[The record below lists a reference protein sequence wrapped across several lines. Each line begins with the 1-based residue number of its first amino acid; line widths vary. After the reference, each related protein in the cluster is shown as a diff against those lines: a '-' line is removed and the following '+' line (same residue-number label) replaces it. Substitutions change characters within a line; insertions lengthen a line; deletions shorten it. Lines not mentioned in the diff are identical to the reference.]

1 MSNSDIS
8 ITITSDPTQAVNG
21 IDKVKKAADDLSV
34 SSKKVAESSAA
45 DNSQAINQVLSVS
58 NQAKQAIS
66 QTGTAVG
73 AVSTGIKQ
81 AATEASKVTGAFGQA
96 VPVIGRIGS
105 AISSAITGPIGAIS
119 AAIGLAIAGIQK
131 MIADAEDRVNR
142 LKLSAGARANAAQ
155 DNILA
160 GQKQYQQD
168 LQTLDQVKAIN
179 AIAEKSALTANELA
193 QFRNLASQIGIEE
206 NYVGARGIRGDALQR
221 AEHTLKQQRRFYSDQ
236 EYGDYV
242 DAMTKQLSAAIEQS
256 GLSDATKKRL
266 AGQSALSLAETI
278 TSNARRGTGWTTEE
292 FQAWQDLYAI
302 VKPFNEIRAQHNLD
316 AMGGRTQADLN
327 AAAVAAITG
336 AHDPSAS
343 GGAGTGSGGAASPK
357 PGTLAWQKEQ
367 DRKAQAAAEAEAK
380 EQDRRTAA
388 AANLTD
394 KLQQEIEIQTLI
406 NDGRQREADILRQ
419 RISLESALGR
429 QLTTAEQASIE
440 QLAGTLYDLRHPQE
454 PSLAPMD
461 PGAPASAARTRTR
474 QQAYTMPLDRLQRIG
489 ANVAASAYSPER
501 ATLDRQL
508 SVQEDIRNILR
519 QTASQTYREYVMRF

>member
-8 ITITSDPTQAVNG
+8 ITITSDPTQAITG
-21 IDKVKKAADDLSV
+21 IDKVKKAADDLSA

-73 AVSTGIKQ
+73 AVSTGIKE

-96 VPVIGRIGS
+96 LPVIGRIGS

-119 AAIGLAIAGIQK
+119 AAIGLIIAGYQK
-131 MIADAEDRVNR
+131 MIADAEERINR
-142 LKLSAGARANAAQ
+142 MKMQAGARANAAQ

-179 AIAEKSALTANELA
+179 AIAEKSELTANELA
-193 QFRNLASQIGIEE
+193 QFRNLAAQIGIDE

-221 AEHTLKQQRRFYSDQ
+221 AEKTLSQQQRFYSDQ
-236 EYGDYV
+236 AYGDYV
-242 DAMTKQLSAAIEQS
+242 ENMTQQLSIAIRQS
-256 GLSDATKKRL
+256 GLSDATKRRL

-327 AAAVAAITG
+327 AAAVAAITAAHEQPAAG
-336 AHDPSAS
+336 A
-343 GGAGTGSGGAASPK
+343 AGTGSGDASSPK

-367 DRKAQAAAEAEAK
+367 DEKAKAAAEAEQK
-380 EQDRRTAA
+380 EQDRRTKAA
-388 AANLTD
+388 ADLTR
-394 KLQQEIEIQTLI
+394 KLQNEIEIQTLI
-406 NDGRQREADILRQ
+406 NDGKQREAEILRQ
-419 RISLESALGR
+419 RLVMESILGDSI
-429 QLTTAEQASIE
+429 TAASIADIE
-440 QLAGTLYDLRHPQE
+440 ALAGTLYDLRNPVTAE
-454 PSLAPMD
+454 DSSLVP
-461 PGAPASAARTRTR
+461 PPARRRAEST
-474 QQAYTMPLDRLQRIG
+474 YTMPLDRLQRIG
-489 ANVAASAYSPER
+489 ANVATPVASPEKI
-501 ATLDRQL
+501 TMDRQL
-508 SVQEDIRNILR
+508 SVQESIRDTCRQILAG
-519 QTASQTYREYVMRF
+519 TNSSTSNTMVFP

>member
-1 MSNSDIS
+1 MSSSDIS
-8 ITITSDPTQAVNG
+8 ITITSDPTQAVTG
-21 IDKVKKAADDLSV
+21 IEKVKKAADDLSV

-81 AATEASKVTGAFGQA
+81 AATEASKVAGAFGQA
-96 VPVIGRIGS
+96 VPEIGRLGS
-105 AISSAITGPIGAIS
+105 AISSAITSPIGAIS
-119 AAIGLAIAGIQK
+119 AAIGLIIAGYQK
-131 MIADAEDRVNR
+131 MIADMEERINR
-142 LKLSAGARANAAQ
+142 MKLSAGARANAAQ

-193 QFRNLASQIGIEE
+193 QFRALASQIGIEE

-221 AEHTLKQQRRFYSDQ
+221 AEHTLKQQRRHYSDQ

-242 DAMTKQLSAAIEQS
+242 DAMTKQLSAAIQQS

-292 FQAWQDLYAI
+292 FQTWQELYSI

-316 AMGGRTQADLN
+316 AMGGRTQAEIN
-327 AAAVAAITG
+327 AAAVASITG
-336 AHDPSAS
+336 AHEQPATD
-343 GGAGTGSGGAASPK
+343 GSGGGGTAPK
-357 PGTLAWQKEQ
+357 PGTWAWQQQQDKE
-367 DRKAQAAAEAEAK
+367 AQAAADAEAE
-380 EQDRRTAA
+380 EQDRRTKAA
-388 AANLTD
+388 ADLTK
-394 KLQQEIEIQTLI
+394 KLQNEIEIQTLI
-406 NDGRQREADILRQ
+406 NEGKQREAEILRQ
-419 RISLESALGR
+419 RLVMESILGDSI
-429 QLTTAEQASIE
+429 TAAAITDIE
-440 QLAGTLYDLRHPQE
+440 ALAGHLYDLRNPAAAQD
-454 PSLAPMD
+454 PSLAP
-461 PGAPASAARTRTR
+461 APAARR
-474 QQAYTMPLDRLQRIG
+474 QTNTYTMPLDRLQRIG
-489 ANVAASAYSPER
+489 ANVATPVASAEKI
-501 ATLDRQL
+501 TMDRQL
-508 SVQEDIRNILR
+508 SVQESIRDTCRQILAG
-519 QTASQTYREYVMRF
+519 TNSSNSNTIVFP

>member
-8 ITITSDPTQAVNG
+8 ITITSDPTQAING
-21 IDKVKKAADDLSV
+21 IDKVKKAADDLSA

-73 AVSTGIKQ
+73 AVSTGIKE

-105 AISSAITGPIGAIS
+105 AISSAITGPVGAIS
-119 AAIGLAIAGIQK
+119 AAIGVAIAGIQK
-131 MIADAEDRVNR
+131 MLADAEDRINR
-142 LKLSAGARANAAQ
+142 MKLSAGARANAAQ

-193 QFRNLASQIGIEE
+193 QFRALASQIGIDE

-221 AEHTLKQQRRFYSDQ
+221 AEHTLKQQRRHYSDQ

-242 DAMTKQLSAAIEQS
+242 DAMTKQLSAAIQQS

-266 AGQSALSLAETI
+266 AGQSALSLADTI

-292 FQAWQDLYAI
+292 FQAWQELYSI
-302 VKPFNEIRAQHNLD
+302 VKPFNEIRSQHNLD
-316 AMGGRTQADLN
+316 AMGGRTQAEIN
-327 AAAVAAITG
+327 AAAVASITG
-336 AHDPSAS
+336 AHEQPSA
-343 GGAGTGSGGAASPK
+343 GGTGGGAASPK

-367 DRKAQAAAEAEAK
+367 DRKAQAAADAEAK
-380 EQDRRTAA
+380 EQQRRTAA

-394 KLQQEIEIQTLI
+394 KLQQEIEIQQLI

-429 QLTTAEQASIE
+429 QLTSAEQASIE

-461 PGAPASAARTRTR
+461 PGAPASAARARTR
-474 QQAYTMPLDRLQRIG
+474 QQAASVPVDRLQRIG
-489 ANVAASAYSPER
+489 ANITSPATSPEKI
-501 ATLDRQL
+501 TLDRQL
-508 SVQEDIRNILR
+508 SVQEDIRNMLR
-519 QTASQTYREYVMRF
+519 QSASQTYREYAMRF

>member
-1 MSNSDIS
+1 MSSSDIS
-8 ITITSDPTQAVNG
+8 ITITSDPTQAVTG
-21 IDKVKKAADDLSV
+21 IEKVKKAADDLSV

-81 AATEASKVTGAFGQA
+81 AATEASKVAGAFGQA
-96 VPVIGRIGS
+96 VPEIGRLGS
-105 AISSAITGPIGAIS
+105 AISSAITSPIGAIS
-119 AAIGLAIAGIQK
+119 AAIGLIIAGYQK
-131 MIADAEDRVNR
+131 MIADMEERINR
-142 LKLSAGARANAAQ
+142 MKLSAGARANAAQ

-193 QFRNLASQIGIEE
+193 QFRALASQIGIEE

-221 AEHTLKQQRRFYSDQ
+221 AEHTLKQQRRHYSDQ

-242 DAMTKQLSAAIEQS
+242 DAMTKQLSAAIQQQS

-292 FQAWQDLYAI
+292 FQAWQELYSI

-316 AMGGRTQADLN
+316 AMGGRTQAEIN

-336 AHDPSAS
+336 AHEQPAT
-343 GGAGTGSGGAASPK
+343 GGSGGEAASPK
-357 PGTLAWQKEQ
+357 PGTWAWQQQQDKE
-367 DRKAQAAAEAEAK
+367 AQAAAEAEAK
-380 EQDRRTAA
+380 EQDRRTKAA
-388 AANLTD
+388 ADLTK
-394 KLQQEIEIQTLI
+394 KLQNEIEIQTLI
-406 NDGRQREADILRQ
+406 NDGKQREAEILRQ
-419 RISLESALGR
+419 RLVMESILGD
-429 QLTTAEQASIE
+429 SINAAAIADIE
-440 QLAGTLYDLRHPQE
+440 TLAGTLYDLRNTVAAE
-454 PSLAPMD
+454 DPSLAP
-461 PGAPASAARTRTR
+461 APAARRHANT
-474 QQAYTMPLDRLQRIG
+474 YTMPLDRLQRIG
-489 ANVAASAYSPER
+489 ANITSPATSPEKI
-501 ATLDRQL
+501 TMDRQL
-508 SVQEDIRNILR
+508 TVQESIRDTCRQILAG
-519 QTASQTYREYVMRF
+519 TSSSTSNTMVFP

>member
-1 MSNSDIS
+1 MSSSDIS

-21 IDKVKKAADDLSV
+21 IDKVKKAADDLSA
-34 SSKKVAESSAA
+34 SSKKMAESSAA
-45 DNSQAINQVLSVS
+45 DNSQAINQILSVS
-58 NQAKQAIS
+58 NQAKQAIG
-66 QTGTAVG
+66 QTGTAIG

-81 AATEASKVTGAFGQA
+81 AAGEAAKVSGAFGQA
-96 VPVIGRIGS
+96 VPVIGRLGS
-105 AISSAITGPIGAIS
+105 AISSAITGPVGAIS
-119 AAIGLAIAGIQK
+119 AAIGLIIAGYQK
-131 MIADAEDRVNR
+131 MIADAEERINR
-142 LKLSAGARANAAQ
+142 MKLSAGARANAAQ
-155 DNILA
+155 DSILA

-168 LQTLDQVKAIN
+168 LQTLDQVKTIN

-193 QFRNLASQIGIEE
+193 QFRNLAAQIGIEE
-206 NYVGARGIRGDALQR
+206 NYVGARGIRGDALAK
-221 AEHTLKQQRRFYSDQ
+221 AEKTLSQQRRFYSDQ

-242 DAMTKQLSAAIEQS
+242 ENMTQQLSIAIRQS
-256 GLSDATKKRL
+256 GLSDATKRRL

-336 AHDPSAS
+336 AHEQPAA
-343 GGAGTGSGGAASPK
+343 GVAGTGGAASPK

-367 DRKAQAAAEAEAK
+367 DRKAQATADAEAK
-380 EQDRRTAA
+380 EQQRRTAA

-429 QLTTAEQASIE
+429 QLTSAEQASIE

-454 PSLAPMD
+454 PSLAPVD

-489 ANVAASAYSPER
+489 ANVTAAAYSPER